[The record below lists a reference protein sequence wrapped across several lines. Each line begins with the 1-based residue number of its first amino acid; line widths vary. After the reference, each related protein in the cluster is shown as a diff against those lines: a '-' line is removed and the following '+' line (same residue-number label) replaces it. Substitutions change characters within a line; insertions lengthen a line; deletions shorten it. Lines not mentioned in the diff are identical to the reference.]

1 MANIVTSLLL
11 VLLIRITPV
20 HGRKPLQENNELP
33 ASSSIAAAD
42 TGICKIMV
50 EKNGY
55 TCEEHKV
62 TTEDGYIL
70 SLQRMPKARSGKA
83 ANKPPVFL
91 QHGLFVDGIIWLYN
105 NPEESLGYIL
115 ADNGYDV
122 WIANSRGSRYSK
134 GHTSLAPDETA
145 YWDWS
150 WDQLLSYDLPASV
163 GYVFKHTGQKM
174 HYVGHSLG
182 TLIGLGAFSENQL
195 LNMLRSAAL
204 LSPIAHLNH
213 ITSPPSKV
221 AGDLFMA
228 DKAYWLG
235 IRKIVPNE
243 AIASKLLKKICK
255 ALKPRDCSNML
266 DLFTGPNC
274 CINGSRLEL
283 IATYEPQASSTKNL
297 IHLSQN
303 IRTGKIT
310 KYNYGHREEN
320 IQHYGQPN
328 PPPYDMANIPKEFP
342 LFFGYGGT
350 DMLADVTDVQILLS
364 ELKDH
369 DRNKLVQVFIK
380 DYAHGDFVM
389 AVNAHKLVY
398 DPLMSFI
405 AAN

>member
-11 VLLIRITPV
+11 VLLIRITAV
-20 HGRKPLQENNELP
+20 HGRKTLQENNELP

-134 GHTSLAPDETA
+134 GHTSLAPDERA
-145 YWDWS
+145 YWDWT

-182 TLIGLGAFSENQL
+182 TLIGLGAFSQNQL

-213 ITSPPSKV
+213 ITSPPSKI

-266 DLFTGPNC
+266 DLFTD
-274 CINGSRLEL
+274 
-283 IATYEPQASSTKNL
+283 
-297 IHLSQN
+297 

-328 PPPYDMANIPKEFP
+328 PPPYDMASIPKEFP

-398 DPLMSFI
+398 DPLMSFF